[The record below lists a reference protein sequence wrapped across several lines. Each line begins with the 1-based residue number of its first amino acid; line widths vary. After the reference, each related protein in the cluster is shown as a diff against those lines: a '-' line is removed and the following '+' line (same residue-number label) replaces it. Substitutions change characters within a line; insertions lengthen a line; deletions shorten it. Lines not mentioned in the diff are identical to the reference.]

1 MRKKVIIFLAGAVV
15 CLLMGW
21 YWFNKPRQG
30 VQFKSTEIAITAEQ
44 LYNAYNDNEAAADK
58 LYLDKIIEVKGK
70 VSDTATVEND
80 AILSLDAQPSGGAV
94 SCRFSPGK
102 DVSVIQKGTEITV
115 KGKCTGF
122 NLDVNLADCII
133 ITK

>member
-1 MRKKVIIFLAGAVV
+1 
-15 CLLMGW
+15 MGW

-58 LYLDKIIEVKGK
+58 LYLDKILEVRGT

-102 DVSVIQKGTEITV
+102 DVIAIQKGTEITV